1 MAYTKLIENISTSI
15 ESQLKEISTRYN
27 FDYGDEFEIAI
38 CELLSKI
45 LPAKYGICRGF
56 VVTETDEFGG
66 DDIIIYDK
74 DRFPTLRLLGENKFE
89 KKQDIPVEAVYAYIE
104 AKHTLFLN
112 EKKSG
117 QSILK
122 AYEQVHKVKSLARL
136 KRELLSIDPY
146 INLRKGFSATRNNWP
161 DHTNPI
167 FGCVISRFVKESSK
181 SEIISSDKLFNLI
194 KKTEFPNDILS
205 PDLVILGQN
214 DMLFPCIYKHENE
227 VLYESPFFIE
237 NVSELIHKTTKTSSL
252 AIGISMLLYALD
264 SIKLGKMPFKKIISK
279 QLK

>member
-1 MAYTKLIENISTSI
+1 MAYEKLIDNLSTSI
-15 ESQLKEISTRYN
+15 EKQLEEISTRYN

-56 VVTETDEFGG
+56 VVTETDDFGG

-104 AKHTLFLN
+104 AKHTLFL
-112 EKKSG
+112 KSKTNG
-117 QSILK
+117 QSIFK
-122 AYEQVHKVKSLARL
+122 AYKQIHDVKNLV
-136 KRELLSIDPY
+136 REKSDLLSIDPY
-146 INLRKGFSATRNNWP
+146 TSLGKGFTAKRDNWP
-161 DHTNPI
+161 NYSNPI
-167 FGCVISRFVKESSK
+167 YGCIIARFVKDTPRSK
-181 SEIISSDKLFNLI
+181 IITSDKLSNSI
-194 KKTEFPNDILS
+194 KAIELPTNILF

-214 DMLFPCIYKHENE
+214 DMLLPCIPKDGKII
-227 VLYESPFFIE
+227 YESPFLIE
-237 NVSELIHKTTKTSSL
+237 NASELFHTTTKTSSL
-252 AIGISMLLYALD
+252 ALGITMLLYALD
-264 SIKLGKMPFKKIISK
+264 SIKLGKMPYKKIIGK

>member
-1 MAYTKLIENISTSI
+1 MAYTKLIENISTAI

-117 QSILK
+117 QSIFK

-146 INLRKGFSATRNNWP
+146 INLGKGFSATRNNWP

-181 SEIISSDKLFNLI
+181 SEIISSDKLYNLI
-194 KKTEFPNDILS
+194 KKAEFPNDILS

-264 SIKLGKMPFKKIISK
+264 SIKLGKMPFKKIISQ